1 MTATSATPVGQKA
14 SILGVFVATAKSE
27 WVKLRT
33 VRSTV
38 WSFLI
43 TIVITVGL
51 AALFCAAQVA
61 RWDRRSPE
69 QRLTFEPI
77 GFSLNGIFLA
87 QLAIAVLGV
96 LVMTSEYATGQIRAT
111 FGAVPQRGVVLLAK
125 VVVFFVV
132 ALIVGEIASF
142 GAFFVGQA
150 ILASKQSASI
160 TDPGALR
167 AVLGGGLYLAGIGVF
182 ALGIGAIVRRTAGA
196 IAIVVGI
203 VLILPILVQILPSPW
218 NDDISK
224 YMPSVAG
231 QTLFHVSGVGARNQP
246 LLSSGVGAAVFGAY
260 VLGSVLIGWIMLRS
274 RDA

>member
-1 MTATSATPVGQKA
+1 MTTATSEARPSEAAPSLVA
-14 SILGVFVATAKSE
+14 VFIAAMRSE

-38 WSFLI
+38 WSFLLTVAI
-43 TIVITVGL
+43 TIGL
-51 AALFCAAQVA
+51 SALFCTARVS
-61 RWDRRSPE
+61 RWDHMSNV
-69 QRLTFEPI
+69 QQLTFEPI

-111 FGAVPQRGVVLLAK
+111 FGAIPQRGLVLLAK
-125 VVVFFVV
+125 VLVFFVV
-132 ALIVGEIASF
+132 ALIIGEIASF

-150 ILASKQSASI
+150 ILASKSSASI

-167 AVLGGGLYLAGIGVF
+167 VVLGGGLYLAGIGVF
-182 ALGIGAIVRRTAGA
+182 SLGIGAIVRRTAGA
-196 IAIVVGI
+196 IAIVVGVI
-203 VLILPILVQILPSPW
+203 LILPQLVEILPSPW

-224 YMPSVAG
+224 YLPSPAG
-231 QTLFHVSGVGARNQP
+231 QTMFHITSQRVSLSTGVGA
-246 LLSSGVGAAVFGAY
+246 LVFGGY
-260 VLGSVLIGWIMLRS
+260 VVGSVVIGWIMLRS